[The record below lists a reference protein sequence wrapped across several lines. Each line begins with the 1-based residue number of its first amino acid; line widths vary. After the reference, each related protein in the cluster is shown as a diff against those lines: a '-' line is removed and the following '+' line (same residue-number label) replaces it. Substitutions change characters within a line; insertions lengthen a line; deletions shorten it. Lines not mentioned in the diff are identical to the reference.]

1 MHKNISYLNKV
12 EETVK
17 IPVYSSIKM
26 VNGRMIYELERFE
39 DVPVELLP
47 NKEKDN

>member
-1 MHKNISYLNKV
+1 MCKGVTNLVKI

-26 VNGRMIYELERFE
+26 VNGVMIYELDRFE
-39 DVPVELLP
+39 DVPVKLLP
-47 NKEKDN
+47 NKDADN